1 MKKNFDKTD
10 PFLGV
15 KKKARYRVVGV
26 FFFSI
31 VVLMGGNF
39 LFELN
44 PNHLSGDFIVELPEE
59 VQSRSFLVGEYKK
72 LHDILGRPFS
82 EEDLRILKSFK
93 KKIWYVEVGLFLK
106 KSKVDMLSERLILE
120 GYAPETR
127 KRKVGEKI
135 IFSAILGPYNF
146 FNAEMITKKLVSK
159 GLKAD
164 INRF

>member
-1 MKKNFDKTD
+1 M
-10 PFLGV
+10 
-15 KKKARYRVVGV
+15 
-26 FFFSI
+26 S
-31 VVLMGGNF
+31 
-39 LFELN
+39 
-44 PNHLSGDFIVELPEE
+44 SDFIVELPEE
-59 VQSRSFLVGEYKK
+59 VQSKSFLAGEYKK
-72 LHDILGRPFS
+72 LHDALGRPFS
-82 EEDLRILKSFK
+82 EEDIRVLKSFK
-93 KKIWYVEVGLFLK
+93 KKVWYVEVGLFLQ

-127 KRKVGEKI
+127 RRKVGEKM